1 MRMVD
6 DWRKRKFYAAQPK
19 LGCGGRHALAA
30 LQYSNFSCAFFTEE
44 TVPATEIS
52 APSCDAFSH
61 YDSDDV
67 TDNRG
72 DRQGKPSA
80 EHDAQGSL

>member
-30 LQYSNFSCAFFTEE
+30 LQYSNFSVRLC
-44 TVPATEIS
+44 
-52 APSCDAFSH
+52 H
-61 YDSDDV
+61 RR
-67 TDNRG
+67 NRSG
-72 DRQGKPSA
+72 D
-80 EHDAQGSL
+80 